1 MPIATHRR
9 RGYEQVAA
17 SEFEKLIE
25 EAEADVAAGRVEN
38 FDKFIRRFKETHP
51 SLFRAKSRLRLPLVP
66 VIQKESF

>member
-25 EAEADVAAGRVEN
+25 EAEADVAADRVED
-38 FDKFIRRFKETHP
+38 FDKFIRRFKDAHHLSCFNFKKQRVMP
-51 SLFRAKSRLRLPLVP
+51 
-66 VIQKESF
+66 